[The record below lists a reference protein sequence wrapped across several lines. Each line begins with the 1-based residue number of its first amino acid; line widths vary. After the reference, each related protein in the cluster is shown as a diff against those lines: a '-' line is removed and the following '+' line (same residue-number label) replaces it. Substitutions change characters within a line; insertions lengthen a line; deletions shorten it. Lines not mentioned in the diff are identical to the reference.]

1 MINVSN
7 IAKQKVE
14 TLMIEDGFNPSTDFI
29 RVGVKSGGC
38 SGLSYELEFDKNRK
52 ESDKYIFHNGTLI

>member
-29 RVGVKSGGC
+29 RV
-38 SGLSYELEFDKNRK
+38 ELKVVVVLVIIRTWFDKIEKKVINYLK
-52 ESDKYIFHNGTLI
+52 ITE